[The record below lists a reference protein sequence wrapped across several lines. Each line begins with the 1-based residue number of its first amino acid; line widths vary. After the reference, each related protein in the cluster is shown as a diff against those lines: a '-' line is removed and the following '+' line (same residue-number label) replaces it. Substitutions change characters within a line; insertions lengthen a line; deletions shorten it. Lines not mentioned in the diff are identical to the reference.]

1 MKKTIILLLLLLTN
15 ICFSQKLSK
24 EERQLKLEEK
34 KDGSLSQNQEVKLY
48 DFILEDD
55 NKVTWQKIYDYN
67 ANKDSL
73 VKILQFY
80 LKNNLF
86 TRLLEKS
93 DDGFIGQSAK
103 VKLSIAKDKPMAS
116 PFSAFIKIDV
126 KDNKYRVYVTDI
138 IFEGA
143 EVGVISG
150 GISISSATSNS
161 FGYYVVNNKKNDFKK
176 SRTAMNLL
184 NSLNDDLTSYFTIK
198 IDTSADDW

>member
-1 MKKTIILLLLLLTN
+1 MKKTIILTFLLLTYTFCLAQYDDDGEVQLKEKKAN
-15 ICFSQKLSK
+15 SQSK
-24 EERQLKLEEK
+24 EELNFK
-34 KDGSLSQNQEVKLY
+34 
-48 DFILEDD
+48 LEDD
-55 NKVTWQKIYDYN
+55 KKVTWQKIYDYN

-126 KDNKYRVYVTDI
+126 KDNKYRVYVTDL